1 MPPAHDNTPP
11 GFSRRRFIFI
21 AAGVTVAGLL
31 YAKRHRI
38 RLLWPD
44 EMRRDK
50 LLRFVGHR
58 GHAHNVGAAYLA
70 AAPDERS
77 LSALLEVLR
86 HDLGVDPKGMK
97 QVQLADAIAR
107 VVRSDFRDR
116 RLVSVGGWVLSVT
129 EARIAALTAV

>member
-1 MPPAHDNTPP
+1 
-11 GFSRRRFIFI
+11 
-21 AAGVTVAGLL
+21 VAGLL

-44 EMRRDK
+44 ELRRDK
-50 LLRFVGHR
+50 LLRLVGHR

-70 AAPDERS
+70 AAPGERS

-86 HDLGVDPKGMK
+86 HDLGVDPKDLK

-107 VVRSDFRDR
+107 VVRSDFRNR
-116 RLVSVGGWVLSVT
+116 RLVTVDGWVLSVT
-129 EARIAALTAV
+129 EARIAALTVV